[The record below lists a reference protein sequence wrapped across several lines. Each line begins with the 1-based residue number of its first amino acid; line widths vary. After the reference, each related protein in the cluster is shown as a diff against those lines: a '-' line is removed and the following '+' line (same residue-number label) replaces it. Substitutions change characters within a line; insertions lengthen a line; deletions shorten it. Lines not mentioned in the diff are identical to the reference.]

1 MYITLYALQYV
12 HLIMYYAIQI
22 SVPNSLYLCALAQG
36 YMYISC
42 SVIYVQNT
50 ERFEMNDITQLRNY
64 FIENSAGNF
73 YNVIINIDIFYR
85 NLFLYWTL
93 R

>member
-12 HLIMYYAIQI
+12 HLIMYYVIQI
-22 SVPNSLYLCALAQG
+22 SVPNRLYRCAL
-36 YMYISC
+36 SRRD
-42 SVIYVQNT
+42 IYQLFGNVQNT